1 MRYPTHDLLKLFLAL
16 YELRSTTK
24 VADKL
29 FLGQSSVSRGLQKLR
44 HFFDDDLFIRR
55 SHGLEPTPKADYLA
69 ARLPN
74 AMAQLED
81 LFHHS
86 LSFSP
91 EQLDLDITIAVNAF
105 LLPVIGKPLMQ
116 VLSRQA
122 PGVRLQLRAW
132 GTSTIGDLMAERIDI
147 GVSYYPMDISKQ
159 FVQRKIGK
167 DSFVMLMNQK
177 HEWTKDHITAD
188 QAANYPLVQLLIN
201 NFNYNSY
208 TDMAIRAVGKEPQNR
223 LKSTDLMLLTQCLDD
238 DENLMLPCSH
248 RFAQSVGEHFKYSPI
263 IDTTYSPA
271 GDIAAVHLNRFS
283 SNPVHLWLIDHLSQ
297 ALSSEPLS

>member
-1 MRYPTHDLLKLFLAL
+1 MRYPNHDLLKLFLAL

-29 FLGQSSVSRGLQKLR
+29 YLGQSSVSRGLQKLR
-44 HFFDDDLFIRR
+44 HFFDDELFIRR

-74 AMAQLED
+74 AMAKLED

-91 EQLDLDITIAVNAF
+91 QDLDIDITIAVNAF
-105 LLPVIGKPLMQ
+105 LLPVIGKHLMQ
-116 VLSRQA
+116 VLSTTA
-122 PGVRLQLRAW
+122 PNVRLQLRAW
-132 GTSTIGDLMAERIDI
+132 GTSTVGDLMAERIDI
-147 GVSYYPMDISKQ
+147 AVNYYPMNISKQ
-159 FVQRKIGK
+159 FVQRKVGK
-167 DSFVMLMNQK
+167 DSFVMLMNKQ
-177 HEWTKDHITAD
+177 HEWTNEDITAE

-208 TDMAIRAVGKEPQNR
+208 TDMAIRAVGKEPLNR
-223 LKSTDLMLLTQCLDD
+223 LKSTDLMLLTQCLQDD
-238 DENLMLPCSH
+238 SHLMLPCSH
-248 RFAQSVGEHFKYSPI
+248 RFADSVGKHFKYAAI
-263 IDTTYSPA
+263 KNKTHNPA

-283 SNPVHLWLIDHLSQ
+283 SNPVHLWLIDHISQ
-297 ALSSEPLS
+297 ALAN